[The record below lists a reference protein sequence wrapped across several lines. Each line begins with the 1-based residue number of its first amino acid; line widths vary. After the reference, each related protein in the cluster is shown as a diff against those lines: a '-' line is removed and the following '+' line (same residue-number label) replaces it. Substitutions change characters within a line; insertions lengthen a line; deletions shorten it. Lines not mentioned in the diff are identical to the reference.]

1 MVAFLGF
8 YAAAELS
15 HFVEIVPRVP
25 VSAVKWKKFGKMG
38 FRILRSIYR
47 PTTGARTINDSC
59 SNNISLKG
67 VENKFCRS
75 FRPSS
80 GLRVSS
86 YVVTCYVMV

>member
-38 FRILRSIYR
+38 FRIWSIL
-47 PTTGARTINDSC
+47 S
-59 SNNISLKG
+59 
-67 VENKFCRS
+67 
-75 FRPSS
+75 
-80 GLRVSS
+80 
-86 YVVTCYVMV
+86 

>member
-38 FRILRSIYR
+38 FRIQGVWSVDEHVAEWIVARER
-47 PTTGARTINDSC
+47 DTGIVSNFHIFERMPLSC
-59 SNNISLKG
+59 M
-67 VENKFCRS
+67 C
-75 FRPSS
+75 
-80 GLRVSS
+80 
-86 YVVTCYVMV
+86 

>member
-38 FRILRSIYR
+38 FRTWSIPFQFREFGRMDRKLYVFSNLLVQVPAR
-47 PTTGARTINDSC
+47 CAASEQCVCCGDVGAC
-59 SNNISLKG
+59 S
-67 VENKFCRS
+67 
-75 FRPSS
+75 
-80 GLRVSS
+80 
-86 YVVTCYVMV
+86 

>member
-38 FRILRSIYR
+38 FRIWSMVYTYIQYVRSYSR
-47 PTTGARTINDSC
+47 LLLQHYNGMPPH
-59 SNNISLKG
+59 L
-67 VENKFCRS
+67 
-75 FRPSS
+75 
-80 GLRVSS
+80 LL
-86 YVVTCYVMV
+86 

>member
-38 FRILRSIYR
+38 FRILSI
-47 PTTGARTINDSC
+47 TVQNT
-59 SNNISLKG
+59 
-67 VENKFCRS
+67 
-75 FRPSS
+75 
-80 GLRVSS
+80 VSA
-86 YVVTCYVMV
+86 TMFDGR